1 MHKCTCL
8 KDNKSLRALG
18 ASLHGGAVPTKWKTG
33 AAPAIDSKQHWF
45 EKVHLGLCVQL

>member
-8 KDNKSLRALG
+8 KDSKSLRALG
-18 ASLHGGAVPTKWKTG
+18 ASLPGGALPTKWKTG
-33 AAPAIDSKQHWF
+33 AAPAIDSKQHCS